1 MRSRC
6 GCFEAS
12 TNLVDWSWLGVRT
25 NLTGT
30 VRFTDTTGTNFPK
43 RFYRV
48 SVP

>member
-25 NLTGT
+25 NLTGSVQFNDPT
-30 VRFTDTTGTNFPK
+30 ATNFSR

-48 SVP
+48 TTP